1 MTAKD
6 PYEVLGVSR
15 NASQEEIK
23 RAYRRLAKKYHPDRN
38 KGDKVAEEKFKEV
51 QAAYEI
57 LSDPKKREEYDRF
70 GAGGPTP
77 NFHEWARGPHASVHE
92 VHFDFGGLD
101 DLASIFEQFFQRP
114 GRRGRARRGGV
125 ASAGPE
131 VWSSGGG
138 GRRGPDLEHEI
149 MLSFDE
155 AARGGKR
162 QVVLQSDPGQ
172 RPEKIEVRIPAGVRD
187 GQRIR
192 VRGRG
197 APGPGG
203 RGDLYLICRI
213 SPHPYFRREGL
224 DVYVNVPLSITEATL
239 GTKVDVP
246 TLNGKATV
254 TVPPGTSSGTKL
266 RLRGKGIR
274 DERTGQVGD
283 LYAVV
288 QIAAPKDLTP
298 RARKL
303 LEELHR
309 ELHPDRQP
317 AHSTEGGG

>member
-1 MTAKD
+1 MAAKD
-6 PYEVLGVSR
+6 PYEILGVSR
-15 NASQEEIK
+15 NATQEEIK

-38 KGDKVAEEKFKEV
+38 KGDKAAEEKFKEV

-77 NFHEWARGPHASVHE
+77 NYHEWVRGPHAGVHE
-92 VHFDFGGLD
+92 VHFDFGDLG

-114 GRRGRARRGGV
+114 GRRSRTRRTHAHAAGDPF
-125 ASAGPE
+125 ASTATAP
-131 VWSSGGG
+131 
-138 GRRGPDLEHEI
+138 RGQDLEHEI

-162 QVVLQSDPGQ
+162 QILLESPGGGP
-172 RPEKIEVRIPAGVRD
+172 PEKIEVRIPAGVRD

-192 VRGRG
+192 LRGRG

-203 RGDLYLICRI
+203 RGDLYLVCRI

-224 DVYVNVPLSITEATL
+224 DLYVDLPLSITEATL

-246 TLNGKATV
+246 TLNGKASV

-288 QIAAPKDLTP
+288 KIAAPKDLSP
-298 RARKL
+298 RAREL
-303 LEELHR
+303 IEELHR
-309 ELHPDRQP
+309 ELHPEKARE
-317 AHSTEGGG
+317 TETGVRT

>member
-1 MTAKD
+1 MAAKD

-15 NASQEEIK
+15 DASQEEIK
-23 RAYRRLAKKYHPDRN
+23 RAYRRLAKQYHPDRN
-38 KGDKVAEEKFKEV
+38 KGDKAAEEKFKEI

-57 LSDPKKREEYDRF
+57 LSDPKKREESDRF

-77 NFHEWARGPHASVHE
+77 NFHEWARGPHAGVHE
-92 VHFDFGGLD
+92 VHFDFGDFG

-114 GRRGRARRGGV
+114 GRRTRSSRGATRGAGPDV
-125 ASAGPE
+125 WTRSASAP
-131 VWSSGGG
+131 
-138 GRRGPDLEHEI
+138 RGQDLEHEI

-162 QVVLQSDPGQ
+162 QIVVQTRPDSP
-172 RPEKIEVRIPAGVRD
+172 PEKIEVRIPAGISD

-192 VRGRG
+192 LKGRG

-213 SPHPYFRREGL
+213 SPHPYFRRQGL
-224 DVYVNVPLSITEATL
+224 DLYVDLPLSITEATL
-239 GTKVDVP
+239 GAKVDVP

-274 DERTGQVGD
+274 DERTGRVGD

-288 QIAAPKDLTP
+288 QIAAPKDLSP

-303 LEELHR
+303 IEELHR
-309 ELHPDRQP
+309 ELHPDREP
-317 AHSTEGGG
+317 ARSAEAG

>member
-1 MTAKD
+1 MAKD

-15 NASQEEIK
+15 KATQEEIK

-38 KGDKVAEEKFKEV
+38 KGDKAAEEKFKEV

-77 NFHEWARGPHASVHE
+77 NFHEWARQPHPGVHG
-92 VHFDFGGLD
+92 VHFDFGDFG

-114 GRRGRARRGGV
+114 GRRTRTRHGPAHTATSDPFAGATAAPRGR
-125 ASAGPE
+125 
-131 VWSSGGG
+131 
-138 GRRGPDLEHEI
+138 DLEHEI
-149 MLSFDE
+149 MLSFEE

-162 QVVLQSDPGQ
+162 QIMLESDSGGPAE
-172 RPEKIEVRIPAGVRD
+172 RIEVKIPAGVRD

-192 VRGRG
+192 LRGRG

-203 RGDLYLICRI
+203 RGDLYLVCRI

-224 DVYVNVPLSITEATL
+224 DLYVDLPLSITEATL
-239 GTKVDVP
+239 GRKVDVP
-246 TLNGKATV
+246 TLNGTASV

-266 RLRGKGIR
+266 RLRGRGIR

-288 QIAAPKDLTP
+288 RIAAPKDLSP
-298 RARKL
+298 KARKL
-303 LEELHR
+303 VEELHR
-309 ELHPDRQP
+309 ELHPEQAGQP
-317 AHSTEGGG
+317 ETSRT